1 MKIQLTLSN
10 QILTFLFKDKSGLI
24 KYLKEIRDSPVSPS
38 DIKARE
44 EKRKVGIIIKKL
56 EKKLK

>member
-1 MKIQLTLSN
+1 MKIPVSYTHLTLP
-10 QILTFLFKDKSGLI
+10 IKDKSGLI

-56 EKKLK
+56 EKLK